1 MGDGVNM
8 ATIKD
13 LHKAIEAVAPIDG
26 VSRNRIDF
34 KEGATPEQRKAAAT
48 VLQSFD
54 WTREAPKPIAP
65 LTDDEIR
72 WVRDQMKA
80 RVDVR

>member
-13 LHKAIEAVAPIDG
+13 LHKAVEAVAPIHG

-34 KEGATPEQRKAAAT
+34 KDTATAAQRAAAEQ

-54 WTREAPKPIAP
+54 WAKESSKFSSACIPATNTKAP
-65 LTDDEIR
+65 
-72 WVRDQMKA
+72 V
-80 RVDVR
+80 